1 MQGTGVQRWKP
12 ETWSDDDWS
21 PSGGNPA
28 LHSAYG
34 LAQCEAAWYVR
45 GKPRVQM
52 VWAGLF
58 GVRSDELITSFDG
71 ISLLRP
77 SGIKPSWR
85 TRAGNFH
92 IDGRRGEG
100 GFDPGRRAVCQGLVN
115 LLPTAA
121 HKGGNVVVPRS
132 HRRYHELSQKYSQNG
147 LKPNT
152 GDIIQNNPEELA
164 GAIRVEMYPGDAL
177 VWDDRTIHGNGPGVG
192 PGPTD
197 PELER
202 AAVLCSM
209 YPRSLAAP
217 EVLKSRV
224 VAIANGYTGGTG
236 GWCGHNPCYE
246 TNGNQGGGGRDQP
259 TNEEIEAWRKSLN
272 PRFRIGGVTR
282 DHELTVEQMA
292 LV

>member
-1 MQGTGVQRWKP
+1 MKRGQP
-12 ETWSDDDWS
+12 ATWSDDDWS
-21 PSGGNPA
+21 PSGGNPS

-45 GKPRVQM
+45 GKPRVQA

-58 GVRSDELITSFDG
+58 GVRTDELITSFDG

-77 SGIKPSWR
+77 SGVNPSWR
-85 TRAGNFH
+85 THAGNFH

-100 GFDPGRRAVCQGLVN
+100 GFDPERRAVCQGLVN

-132 HRRYHELSQKYSQNG
+132 HCRYRELSEKYSENG

-152 GDIIQNNPEELA
+152 GDIMRSHPEELA
-164 GAIRVEMYPGDAL
+164 GAIRVEMFPGDAL
-177 VWDDRTIHGNGPGVG
+177 VWDDRTIHGSGPGVG
-192 PGPTD
+192 AGATD

-209 YPRSLAAP
+209 YPRSLATQT
-217 EVLKSRV
+217 VLESRKL
-224 VAIANGYTGGTG
+224 AIAKGYTGGTG

-246 TNGNQGGGGRDQP
+246 TNGNQGAGGRAPP
-259 TNEEIEAWRKSLN
+259 TGEEIAAWRASLN

-282 DHELTVEQMA
+282 DHDLTADQMA